1 MKKRMLVVFA
11 VIVIAA
17 LFWQPV
23 IAQSDPR
30 SGYPVGPESGYP
42 IETPEPKDQ
51 PAPPPIVI
59 ETPEPTSTPENILPF
74 ITITPTPNF
83 VDDSPID
90 PTTPSSI
97 LVPPIDET
105 LPTPIPAPKPVI
117 IIWFRQLVIWV
128 TSIFE

>member
-1 MKKRMLVVFA
+1 MKKKVLVVFA
-11 VIVIAA
+11 ALVIAV
-17 LFWQPV
+17 LLWQPV
-23 IAQSDPR
+23 LAQSDPR

-42 IETPEPKDQ
+42 IATPEPEPTDQ

-59 ETPEPTSTPENILPF
+59 ETPENILPF
-74 ITITPTPNF
+74 ITITPTPNS

-117 IIWFRQLVIWV
+117 IIWFRQLVTWV
-128 TSIFE
+128 TSIFK